1 MKNVR
6 ELLRDA
12 DPVRHEPMC
21 SRDQRD
27 LCRQA
32 VLAAASAARRSAGVK
47 SRSRIG
53 VFGAVALMLLGALL
67 LGLRVWSPFVSEVH
81 AAVQFEI
88 RLAEERPAPG
98 LREAKVS
105 GSGRSIY
112 LHAETIVTNSDI
124 AEARVVPG
132 DGPAQYYVDV
142 KFNAAGAEKMRGA
155 TENHIGKHLA
165 MLVNGEVAAAPVI
178 RTAVSTSAVISGNF
192 TRAQAESIV
201 NGIGIR

>member
-1 MKNVR
+1 MKDVR

-21 SRDQRD
+21 SPDQRD

-32 VLAAASAARRSAGVK
+32 VLAAASAARPGAGVK

-53 VFGAVALMLLGALL
+53 VFGAVALMLLGASL

-88 RLAEERPAPG
+88 SLAEDRPAPG

-105 GSGRSIY
+105 GSGPSIY
-112 LHAETIVTNSDI
+112 L
-124 AEARVVPG
+124 
-132 DGPAQYYVDV
+132 PAD
-142 KFNAAGAEKMRGA
+142 A
-155 TENHIGKHLA
+155 IG
-165 MLVNGEVAAAPVI
+165 
-178 RTAVSTSAVISGNF
+178 T
-192 TRAQAESIV
+192 
-201 NGIGIR
+201 